1 MESQPSSHAASV
13 RRSLPRN
20 IATDIGAR
28 IAYLVTRLAVPPF
41 VLAHIALSTYGLW
54 TTAFVVVSY
63 IGISTMGLSSVY
75 IKYVAEFSAKGEFE
89 RANRLLSSG
98 LAVTIPVCVSTFVA
112 MCFIWPSLSHFLHVA
127 PALQGDAREVVLTVV
142 AIFLASIGLSGFR
155 DALVAEQRTAQ
166 VQVIWIVSFVLETA
180 LIFLLVGLGR
190 GIRGLAEAFLVRTI
204 LEIGLAFWLAFRSL
218 PWLRISASLVELGS
232 LKLLFNFG
240 TTAQVLSFLAVAL
253 NSIERAVA
261 APLVGLDAAALLDL
275 AKKLPTMAGSV
286 PMAFA
291 TSLVPAASFLQGGL
305 HDGSEESEEWK
316 QTVHKLYYKGA
327 RYMNLLAGLSLAL
340 PACTSG
346 LILYAWIGKHYQ
358 GGALLMTA
366 FCLSTQANLLT
377 GPGTSILRGIGKINE
392 EFYYAL
398 PNIAFLAA
406 TLPLSRFLLHA
417 WTAVGVGLAVAV
429 STLLAAAIF
438 LVRAHKVLGIPLQK
452 YARQVLLPGFAPF
465 LVGLPMG
472 AVGLLFFTH
481 LSRWE
486 EVGALT
492 LLGSVY
498 MALCLLLIAA
508 AVLTEGEKLWFR
520 AMIPVKRRP
529 ARRASEMIP
538 TSGD

>member
-1 MESQPSSHAASV
+1 MK
-13 RRSLPRN
+13 RSLPRN
-20 IATDIGAR
+20 IATDIAAR

-41 VLAHIALSTYGLW
+41 VLAHIALGTYGLW

-75 IKYVAEFSAKGEFE
+75 IKYVAEFSAKGEFD

-98 LAVTIPVCVSTFVA
+98 LAVTLPVCVATFAA
-112 MCFIWPSLSHFLHVA
+112 MWFIWPSLAHLLHVA

-166 VQVIWIVSFVLETA
+166 VQVIWIVSFVLETG

-190 GIRGLAEAFLVRTI
+190 GIRGLAEAFLIRTI
-204 LEIGLAFWLAFRSL
+204 LEIGLAFWLAFRLL
-218 PWLRISASLVELGS
+218 PWLKISPSLVERPS

-291 TSLVPAASFLQGGL
+291 TSLVPAASFLQGGMRGQGGVEE
-305 HDGSEESEEWK
+305 GSEESEQWK

-346 LILYAWIGKHYQ
+346 FILYAWIGKHYA

-366 FCLSTQANLLT
+366 FCISTQVNLLT

-398 PNIAFLAA
+398 PNVAFLAV
-406 TLPLSRFLLHA
+406 TLPLSRFLLHG
-417 WTAVGVGLAVAV
+417 WTVVGVGLAVAI
-429 STLLAAAIF
+429 STLLSAAIF
-438 LVRAHKVLGIPLQK
+438 LLRAHKVLDIPLQK
-452 YARQVLLPGFAPF
+452 YAAQVLLPGFAPF
-465 LVGLPMG
+465 LVAAPIGIA
-472 AVGLLFFTH
+472 AVFFLSH
-481 LSRWE
+481 LSRWQM
-486 EVGALT
+486 VGALA

-498 MALCLLLIAA
+498 MALCLLLTGT
-508 AVLTEGEKLWFR
+508 AVLTEGEKLWFK
-520 AMIPVKRRP
+520 AMIPARRRTSELRP
-529 ARRASEMIP
+529 AA
-538 TSGD
+538 GA

>member
-1 MESQPSSHAASV
+1 MK
-13 RRSLPRN
+13 RSLPRN
-20 IATDIGAR
+20 IATDIAAR
-28 IAYLVTRLAVPPF
+28 IGYLVTRLAVPPF
-41 VLAHIALSTYGLW
+41 VLAHIALGTYGLW

-75 IKYVAEFSAKGEFE
+75 IKYVAEFAAKGEFE

-98 LAVTIPVCVSTFVA
+98 LAVTLPVCIATFGA
-112 MCFIWPSLSHFLHVA
+112 MSLIWPGLSRLLHVA
-127 PALQGDAREVVLTVV
+127 SALQGDAREVVLTVV

-166 VQVIWIVSFVLETA
+166 VQVVWIVSFLLETA
-180 LIFLLVGLGR
+180 LIFLLVGMGR
-190 GIRGLAEAFLVRTI
+190 GIRGLAEAFLIRTI
-204 LEIGLAFWLAFRSL
+204 LEIGLASWLAFRLL
-218 PWLRISASLVELGS
+218 PWLKLSFSFVDRESLR
-232 LKLLFNFG
+232 LLFNFG
-240 TTAQVLSFLAVAL
+240 TTAQVLSFMAVAL

-305 HDGSEESEEWK
+305 SEGTEESEQWT

-327 RYMNLLAGLSLAL
+327 RYMNLLAGLALAL

-346 LILYAWIGKHYQ
+346 FILFAWIGKHYA

-366 FCLSTQANLLT
+366 FCISTQVNLLT

-398 PNIAFLAA
+398 PNIAFLAVA
-406 TLPLSRFLLHA
+406 LPLSRFLLHG
-417 WTAVGVGLAVAV
+417 WTVVGVGLAVAI
-429 STLLAAAIF
+429 STLLSAAIF
-438 LVRAHKVLGIPLQK
+438 LARAHKVLGIPLQK
-452 YARQVLLPGFAPF
+452 YARQVLLPGFIPYLA
-465 LVGLPMG
+465 GLPLG
-472 AVGLLFFTH
+472 IVGLLFFSH
-481 LSRWE
+481 LTRWE
-486 EVGALT
+486 EVGAL
-492 LLGSVY
+492 LLLASVY
-498 MALCLLLIAA
+498 LALCLL
-508 AVLTEGEKLWFR
+508 AVATAILTEGEKLWFR
-520 AMIPVKRRP
+520 AMIPVKK
-529 ARRASEMIP
+529 RAERQAPQFAP

>member
-1 MESQPSSHAASV
+1 V

-98 LAVTIPVCVSTFVA
+98 LAVTIPVCVATFAAVW
-112 MCFIWPSLSHFLHVA
+112 FIWPSLSHLLHVA

-218 PWLRISASLVELGS
+218 PWLRISASLVELQS

-291 TSLVPAASFLQGGL
+291 TSLVPAASFLQGAL

-346 LILYAWIGKHYQ
+346 FILYAWIGKHYQ

-366 FCLSTQANLLT
+366 FCISTQANLLT
-377 GPGTSILRGIGKINE
+377 GPGTSILRGIGKIGE

-398 PNIAFLAA
+398 PNIALLAI
-406 TLPLSRFLLHA
+406 TLPLSRFLLHG
-417 WTAVGVGLAVAV
+417 WTVVGVGLAVAI

-452 YARQVLLPGFAPF
+452 YATQVLLPGFAPF
-465 LVGLPMG
+465 VVGIPLG
-472 AVGLLFFTH
+472 TVGLLFFTH
-481 LSRWE
+481 LNRWE

-492 LLGSVY
+492 LLGAVY
-498 MALCLLLIAA
+498 MGLCLLLIAT

-529 ARRASEMIP
+529 APQTPELIP

>member
-1 MESQPSSHAASV
+1 
-13 RRSLPRN
+13 
-20 IATDIGAR
+20 
-28 IAYLVTRLAVPPF
+28 LAVPPF

-75 IKYVAEFSAKGEFE
+75 IKYVAEFSAQGEFE

-98 LAVTIPVCVSTFVA
+98 LAVTIPVCLSTFAA

-127 PALQGDAREVVLTVV
+127 PALRGDAREVVLTVV

-180 LIFLLVGLGR
+180 LIFLLVGMGR

-218 PWLRISASLVELGS
+218 PWLRISASLVELQS

-305 HDGSEESEEWK
+305 RGQGGSDGGAEESEEWK

-327 RYMNLLAGLSLAL
+327 RYMNLLAGISLAL

-346 LILYAWIGKHYQ
+346 FILYAWIGKHYQ

-398 PNIAFLAA
+398 PNIAFLAI
-406 TLPLSRFLLHA
+406 TLPLSRFLLHG
-417 WTAVGVGLAVAV
+417 WTVVGVGLAVAI

-452 YARQVLLPGFAPF
+452 YVAQVLLPGFAPF
-465 LVGLPMG
+465 VVGLPMG
-472 AVGLLFFTH
+472 TLGLLFFTH

-492 LLGSVY
+492 LLASVY
-498 MALCLLLIAA
+498 MALCLLLIAT

-529 ARRASEMIP
+529 SPRASELIP